1 MKKLVASRWF
11 SLADL
16 AVVSI
21 SIILWEFNPG
31 LRWQP
36 LLIALLP
43 GIVRISGGKT
53 PFKRTKFDLLIVV
66 FMMTAAVGVW
76 AAYDRE
82 TAWSKFWL
90 LSAGILLYY
99 ALVNQSQENIWLMAG
114 LISILAAGTAVYFVL
129 TYDWQNQPADFQIL
143 TRIGDWWMA
152 HRPVLNA
159 DTTSAN
165 FTGGILAMLLPY
177 PLVLSIHA
185 LRKRQLLLLV
195 FAGLAASLA
204 FGGLLMT
211 SSRAAWSALSIALG
225 CWLLWEVTGR
235 IIRILDQFSWRNS
248 VNQRSLFVV
257 ILLVIG
263 GFACFMISNSS
274 GGLASLFN
282 SLPGAND
289 GDSRL
294 DLYRNSIYLFK
305 DFIFT
310 GGGLGAFAGLY
321 SRYILVIPHF
331 FFGYSHNLFLDIGLE
346 QGIFGV
352 GAFLLIFISTI
363 CLLFGNK
370 RISSFQWAI
379 LASLLV
385 IGLHGLLDDALYGER
400 GTPFLFLSIGLALAQ
415 VQFQNSGQ
423 KPSSS
428 TKYKYWLRLAQV
440 AGGIILV
447 TFLIAFKNPLVVHWY
462 ANLGAVQMA
471 RVELVGFPTGRWED
485 ESTIVELDPS
495 EKFFKLALQFSPKNF
510 TANYRLGMIALL
522 RRDIPKAIG
531 YLETALYVNSEYRGV
546 RKNLGYSYV
555 WNGQFDRANSILQSI
570 PETRNDMDAYGYLWR
585 TQGATGLALNAAKM
599 VEIIDSGSLTSPGT
613 GIFIKP

>member
-1 MKKLVASRWF
+1 MKNLVASRWF
-11 SLADL
+11 MLADL
-16 AVVSI
+16 AAVST

-43 GIVRISGGKT
+43 WIVRISGGT
-53 PFKRTKFDLLIVV
+53 IPFKRTKFDLLIVV
-66 FMMTAAVGVW
+66 FMITAAVGVW

-99 ALVNQSQENIWLMAG
+99 ALVNQPQENLWLVAG
-114 LISILAAGTAVYFVL
+114 LISIFAAGTAVYFVL
-129 TYDWQNQPADFQIL
+129 TYDWQNQSADFQIL

-159 DTTSAN
+159 DATSAN

-225 CWLLWEVTGR
+225 CWLLWEVTGWM
-235 IIRILDQFSWRNS
+235 IRRHDQFLWRNS

-263 GFACFMISNSS
+263 GFTSFMISNSS
-274 GGLASLFN
+274 GGLAALFN
-282 SLPGAND
+282 TLPGAND
-289 GDSRL
+289 GGSRL
-294 DLYRNSIYLFK
+294 ELYRNSIYLFK

-310 GGGLGAFAGLY
+310 GGGLGTFAGLY

-331 FFGYSHNLFLDIGLE
+331 FLGYSHNLFLDLGIE

-352 GAFLLIFISTI
+352 GAFLLIFILTI
-363 CLLFGNK
+363 YLLFSDK

-379 LASLLV
+379 LASLLA

-400 GTPFLFLSIGLALAQ
+400 GTPFLFLSIGLALAA
-415 VQFQNSGQ
+415 VQPQNSGQ
-423 KPSSS
+423 KLFLSL
-428 TKYKYWLRLAQV
+428 KRIYWLWLGLV
-440 AGGIILV
+440 AVG
-447 TFLIAFKNPLVVHWY
+447 IAFVIVLIVVKKPLLAHWY

-471 RVELVGFPTGRWED
+471 RVELVGFPTGRWDD
-485 ESTIVELDPS
+485 ERITVELAPARRL
-495 EKFFKLALQFSPKNF
+495 FTRALQLYPNNI
-510 TANYRLGMIALL
+510 TAHYRLGLISLKKLDFLNAIFHLEFVIVRDSNHRGATKSLAYAL
-522 RRDIPKAIG
+522 
-531 YLETALYVNSEYRGV
+531 T
-546 RKNLGYSYV
+546 
-555 WNGQFDRANSILQSI
+555 WNGDQIQAFDLLKKI
-570 PETRNDMDAYGYLWR
+570 PEAENEMEVYSWWWQEQNRPYL
-585 TQGATGLALNAAKM
+585 AELALSMSANLARY
-599 VEIIDSGSLTSPGT
+599 SLIPN
-613 GIFIKP
+613 K